1 MTRIPRF
8 SQRSLHG
15 LGRRIGA
22 AFRRTVQHRFVRDKR
37 VQLIEMNGRRYKR
50 LTLPGASLAEEIT
63 ANLATFRHSG
73 IFPALVATI
82 DAELV
87 LEFVDG
93 RPFERRLD
101 ATLADRLAGFFA
113 TLYAMDARRVRTA
126 DTAFPDNLQR
136 DLAFLRDVA
145 VLDAAAHRDLAA
157 AADAIAP
164 VWVWV
169 GWDYLDPL
177 PKNFVVTHEGR
188 LVAVDVE
195 DLRRDQLI
203 GSGVAKACLR
213 SIEFP
218 GERLVK
224 AVSRDSGLDLTAVM
238 PFVELHFLAGWTKL
252 AYLKGRSFLVDPAHF
267 EPYRARG
274 VSSVA
279 RPDSTR

>member
-8 SQRSLHG
+8 SQHSLHS

-22 AFRRTVQHRFVRDKR
+22 AFRRTVQNRFVRDKR
-37 VQLIEMNGRRYKR
+37 VQWIDMNGRRYKR

-63 ANLATFRHSG
+63 ANLATFRHARV
-73 IFPALVATI
+73 FPALVATV

-93 RPFERRLD
+93 RSPEGPFD
-101 ATLADRLAGFFA
+101 ATLADRLAEFFA
-113 TLYAMDARRVRTA
+113 TLYGVDAFRVRTA
-126 DTAFPDNLQR
+126 DTAFPDDLQR
-136 DLAFLRDVA
+136 DLAFLRDVG
-145 VLDAAAHRDLAA
+145 VLDSAAHRDLAA
-157 AADAIAP
+157 AADTLAP
-164 VWVWV
+164 AEVWV

-195 DLRRDQLI
+195 DLRSHQLL
-203 GSGVAKACLR
+203 GSGLAKACLR
-213 SIEFP
+213 SIGFP
-218 GERLVK
+218 RERLVT
-224 AVSRDSGLDLTAVM
+224 AVSRACGLDLAAVM

-252 AYLKGRSFLVDPAHF
+252 AYLKGRSVLVDPALF
-267 EPYRARG
+267 EPYRAKG
-274 VSSVA
+274 VSSEA